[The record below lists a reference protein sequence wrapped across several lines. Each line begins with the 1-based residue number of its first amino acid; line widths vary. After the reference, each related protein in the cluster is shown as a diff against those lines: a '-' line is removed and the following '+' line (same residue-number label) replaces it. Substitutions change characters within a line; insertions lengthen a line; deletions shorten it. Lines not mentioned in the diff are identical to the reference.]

1 MRRQDKAI
9 DRQAA
14 ERLLQTGEYG
24 VLSTVD
30 SQGQPYGVPL
40 NYVYQDGCLYFH
52 CALQGHK
59 LDNLL
64 AIRRVSFCVVGRTR
78 VIPEEFNTE
87 YESVIAF
94 GEASLVRG
102 DERYHA
108 LTGLVEKYSPG
119 FIEEGRRYIE
129 RHDQRTMVVKIQ
141 VKSMTGKAKQSPK
154 ITG

>member
-64 AIRRVSFCVVGRTR
+64 ANRRVSFCVVGRTR

-108 LTGLVEKYSPG
+108 LTRLVEKYSPG
-119 FIEEGRRYIE
+119 FIEEGRSYIE

-141 VKSMTGKAKQSPK
+141 VRSMTGKAKQSPK
-154 ITG
+154 IAG